1 MIFSEEVMNIIL
13 LFFLVISG
21 PIPKFLIHFSLSI
34 WAIIHITDFCYESQ
48 VVLRIPALLP
58 YLEVIKNSKI
68 ELMYLKNIIEFALLI
83 LSIPFIF
90 IKQAALILPVFLY
103 QYIKLKYAASLF
115 TKGIMHSALSYLEM
129 LPILSQIVTL
139 YKRFGFIKQAKE

>member
-1 MIFSEEVMNIIL
+1 MVQ
-13 LFFLVISG
+13 
-21 PIPKFLIHFSLSI
+21 K
-34 WAIIHITDFCYESQ
+34 
-48 VVLRIPALLP
+48 
-58 YLEVIKNSKI
+58 K
-68 ELMYLKNIIEFALLI
+68 
-83 LSIPFIF
+83 
-90 IKQAALILPVFLY
+90 VFLY